1 MKAIAIIKYVFSLIG
16 LGMLVG
22 AFFWYKST
30 NDFLAEAIRA
40 EGTVIELRLSRSS
53 DSTTYAPVV
62 NFIARNGEKI
72 TFVSSVSSNPPS
84 YTVGEK
90 ADIFYL
96 PADPYDA
103 KLDSF
108 FSLWGGATIVGGMG
122 GLFFLIGSALAILPM
137 MKGRRD
143 ESLKRQGIPIETEFQ
158 SVERNMAYSV
168 NGRHPFRILTQWQNP
183 ATSEVHVFH
192 SNNLWFDP
200 TNYIKS
206 KRITVFV
213 ERNNPKRYFV
223 DLSFLPKMA
232 Q

>member
-1 MKAIAIIKYVFSLIG
+1 MKALAIIKYVFSLIG

-30 NDFLAEAIRA
+30 NEFLADAITA

-62 NFIARNGEKI
+62 NFITQDGETI

-84 YTVGEK
+84 YRVGEK

-103 KLDSF
+103 KLDGF

-122 GLFFLIGSALAILPM
+122 GLFFLIGSAIAILPVL
-137 MKGRRD
+137 KGRRD
-143 ESLKRQGIPIETEFQ
+143 ESLRRQGIPIETEFQ
-158 SVERNMAYSV
+158 SVERNTAYSV

-192 SNNLWFDP
+192 SDNLWFDP

-232 Q
+232 E

>member
-1 MKAIAIIKYVFSLIG
+1 MKALAIIKYVFSLLG

-30 NDFLAEAIRA
+30 SEFLAVTTKA
-40 EGTVIELRLSRSS
+40 EGTVVELRLSRSS

-62 NFIARNGEKI
+62 DFVTQKGEEVR
-72 TFVSSVSSNPPS
+72 FVSSVSSNPPS
-84 YTVGEK
+84 YTVGEEVG
-90 ADIFYL
+90 IFYL
-96 PADPYDA
+96 PAAPYDA
-103 KLDSF
+103 KIDGF

-122 GLFFLIGSALAILPM
+122 GLFFLIGVAITVVPLL
-137 MKGRRD
+137 KERRD

-183 ATSEVHVFH
+183 ATSEVHLFH

-206 KRITVFV
+206 KQITVFI

-232 Q
+232 E

>member
-1 MKAIAIIKYVFSLIG
+1 MKALAIIKYLFSLIG

-30 NDFLAEAIRA
+30 NAFLAEATKA
-40 EGTVIELRLSRSS
+40 EGSVIELRLSRSS

-62 NFIARNGEKI
+62 NFVTRKGEEI

-84 YTVGEK
+84 YRVGEK
-90 ADIFYL
+90 VDIFYL
-96 PADPYDA
+96 PANPYEA
-103 KLDSF
+103 KINGF
-108 FSLWGGATIVGGMG
+108 FSLWGGATIVGGLG
-122 GLFFLIGSALAILPM
+122 GLFFLIGIAITVLPM
-137 MKGRRD
+137 VKGRRD
-143 ESLKRQGIPIETEFQ
+143 ENLKHQGIPIETEFQ
-158 SVERNMAYSV
+158 SVERNTAYSV

-192 SNNLWFDP
+192 SDNLWFDP

-232 Q
+232 E